1 MNHDQQR
8 PDAQEQQLLAHF
20 REHAGGEPSAELDAL
35 ILGAARA
42 ELTKEPSRPLKNV
55 GEAGKTRQKR
65 PKKRSLPTVN
75 EHFEDVF
82 NAGLPTQ
89 VVFQR
94 PVRPGLVQRLHNWLF
109 GAGRQRWSLALAG
122 LACVGVG
129 VSLTWRTLERTPP
142 VFDAPGEVLMAPA
155 MRSAAPAAPMADAM
169 PAPQARE
176 RQGLSEAPAKKA
188 LEAEVAV
195 EALSTYEDLA
205 VGAAAAAPPAELA
218 RKTEEAEFARQLQR
232 LSKLRRDG
240 WQEEADQLLLQL
252 MRDYPQR
259 NIELELRAL
268 ELQAQ

>member
-42 ELTKEPSRPLKNV
+42 ELTKEP
-55 GEAGKTRQKR
+55 
-65 PKKRSLPTVN
+65 
-75 EHFEDVF
+75 
-82 NAGLPTQ
+82 
-89 VVFQR
+89 
-94 PVRPGLVQRLHNWLF
+94 RPGPAQRLHNWLF
-109 GAGRQRWSLALAG
+109 GGGRQRWSLALAG

-142 VFDAPGEVLMAPA
+142 VFDAPSEVLMAPT

-195 EALSTYEDLA
+195 EALSSYEDLA

-218 RKTEEAEFARQLQR
+218 RKTGEAEFARQLQR